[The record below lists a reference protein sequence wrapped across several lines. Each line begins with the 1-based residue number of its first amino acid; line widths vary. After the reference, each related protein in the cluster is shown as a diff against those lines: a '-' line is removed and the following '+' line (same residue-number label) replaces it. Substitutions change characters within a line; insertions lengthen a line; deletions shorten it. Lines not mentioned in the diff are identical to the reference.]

1 MIFNTAVE
9 DHWPDYCNHWPRG
22 GVLIAIVDGG
32 GGGGGVLIAI
42 VDGGVLIAIVDGGGE
57 THAIVTHRGPMT
69 GGDYVTRS
77 AVRNA
82 LVPVM

>member
-1 MIFNTAVE
+1 M
-9 DHWPDYCNHWPRG
+9 
-22 GVLIAIVDGG
+22 LIAIVDGG
-32 GGGGGVLIAI
+32 GGVLIAIVDVGGVLIAI

>member
-1 MIFNTAVE
+1 M
-9 DHWPDYCNHWPRG
+9 
-22 GVLIAIVDGG
+22 
-32 GGGGGVLIAI
+32 LIAI
-42 VDGGVLIAIVDGGGE
+42 VDGGVLIAIVDGGGGE